1 MEILKNLDQMVERLE
16 KIKSYLYMNDDVLSS
31 VLKIPV
37 IIENFKKKSQIMIYS
52 MELNHLIQIYKY
64 IEEHKNFLM
73 DYTFNNGFMIIDETG
88 TELENVYPEKQS
100 YVYQNFLKYKE
111 NFETWHFSILN

>member
-1 MEILKNLDQMVERLE
+1 
-16 KIKSYLYMNDDVLSS
+16 
-31 VLKIPV
+31 
-37 IIENFKKKSQIMIYS
+37 
-52 MELNHLIQIYKY
+52 
-64 IEEHKNFLM
+64 M